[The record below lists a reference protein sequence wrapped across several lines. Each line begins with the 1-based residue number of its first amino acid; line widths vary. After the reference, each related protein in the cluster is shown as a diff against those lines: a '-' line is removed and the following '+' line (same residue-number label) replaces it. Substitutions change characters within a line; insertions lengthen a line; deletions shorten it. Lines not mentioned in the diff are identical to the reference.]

1 MTEVKNNRNKVK
13 LMIVEDD
20 KKLRRLLEIELE
32 HAGYEVVSYENGL
45 DAIEEFRNEKPE
57 LVILDIM
64 LPDMDGYEV
73 AKSLRKLSPD
83 VLILMLTAL
92 GMKKDKL
99 EGFESGADDY
109 MTKPF
114 DNEELLARI
123 RALLRRKNI
132 SVSTPIKL
140 GILEIYEHQ
149 RRVRYNGKDVDLSKT
164 EFELLLYLAKNKGK
178 VVSKEEILDAVW
190 GIDYYGS
197 DNTVEVYVNY
207 LRKKLSPDLIKTVR
221 GVGYKLDGEHIETSN

>member
-1 MTEVKNNRNKVK
+1 MAENKKVK

-32 HAGYEVVSYENGL
+32 HAGYDVVSFENGI
-45 DAIEEFRNEKPE
+45 DAIEEFKNENPE

-64 LPDMDGYEV
+64 LPDMDGYEI
-73 AKSLRKLSPD
+73 AERLRKLSPD
-83 VLILMLTAL
+83 VIILMLTAL

-99 EGFESGADDY
+99 AGFEAGADDY
-109 MTKPF
+109 LTKPF

-132 SVSTPIKL
+132 STSKPIKI
-140 GILEIYEHQ
+140 GALEIHEGQ
-149 RRVRYNGKDVDLSKT
+149 RRVIFNGKDVDLSKT
-164 EFELLLYLAKNKGK
+164 EFDLLLYLVKNKDR

-197 DNTVEVYVNY
+197 DNTVEVYINY
-207 LRKKLSPDLIKTVR
+207 IRKKLSPELIKTVR
-221 GVGYKLDGEHIETSN
+221 GIGYKLVGENLEANN

>member
-1 MTEVKNNRNKVK
+1 MVKPKI
-13 LMIVEDD
+13 LIVEDD
-20 KKLRRLLEIELE
+20 RRLRRLLEMELE

-45 DAIEEFRNEKPE
+45 DAIENFGTDRPE
-57 LVILDIM
+57 LVVLDIM

-73 AKSLRKLSPD
+73 ARELRKLSPD

-99 EGFESGADDY
+99 TGFEAGADDY
-109 MTKPF
+109 LTKPF

-132 SVSTPIKL
+132 ALAKP
-140 GILEIYEHQ
+140 LEIGKLKIYESEH
-149 RRVRYNGKDVDLSKT
+149 RVTYDGREVELSKT
-164 EFELLLYLAKNKGK
+164 EFELLLYLAKNRNR
-178 VVSKEEILDAVW
+178 VASKEEILNAVW

-207 LRKKLSPDLIKTVR
+207 LRKKIAPQIIKTVR
-221 GVGYKLDGEHIETSN
+221 GVGYKISGDELEAND